1 MFRRFASGFYLE
13 KGYSQEL
20 KMFLP
25 SCGGLV
31 GIVMHTHIE
40 KAKVH
45 LIKSYDGLLYY
56 VVII

>member
-13 KGYSQEL
+13 KGYSEEL

-31 GIVMHTHIE
+31 GIVMHTYSE
-40 KAKVH
+40 QAMPK
-45 LIKSYDGLLYY
+45 YM
-56 VVII
+56 

>member
-45 LIKSYDGLLYY
+45 LIKSYDGLLY
-56 VVII
+56 

>member
-1 MFRRFASGFYLE
+1 MLEDLLQGFYLE

-31 GIVMHTHIE
+31 GIVMHTHSE
-40 KAKVH
+40 QARVH
-45 LIKSYDGLLYY
+45 VIRSYVGLLYLS
-56 VVII
+56 